1 MINKFNLYHIMKAIN
16 HEGGDKPISENFDK
30 IDIIFENDIEGTF

>member
-1 MINKFNLYHIMKAIN
+1 MKAIN

-30 IDIIFENDIEGTF
+30 IDIIIENDIEMAFQI